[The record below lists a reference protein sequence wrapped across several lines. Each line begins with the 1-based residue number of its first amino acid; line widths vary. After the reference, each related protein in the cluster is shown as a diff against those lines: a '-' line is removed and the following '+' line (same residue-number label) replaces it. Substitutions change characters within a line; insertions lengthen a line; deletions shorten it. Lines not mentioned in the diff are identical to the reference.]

1 MFKKRAI
8 STSSRMRNRKKK
20 IINSKHFS
28 FETFSS
34 NRISS
39 RRFRN
44 FERPT
49 RQSSSTTSIFSQK
62 LTFKNE
68 SNKNYDILNL
78 MLENNPNKCNYKK
91 IKNKIKEINNLYF
104 CDTRESYKIPKS
116 TKRVEELYYNYN
128 VLYGQNSSNLIKT
141 YSPSMRPKSSSVNKF
156 VKKMNMKQRE
166 SLYVFSDKEIL
177 GLIEAKCNDI
187 GIEVKEHMLSKFKDY
202 CNAKCKNRIVDLTEN
217 YLGINSV
224 SFLGNILQNF
234 DRISRINLSKNNLG
248 DSGVEILINS
258 IQNSISLISLNI
270 SSNDITSKGGEIIFK
285 KMVNQQSLLDFNIST
300 IEGSN
305 KHRNRL
311 TSIGIQ
317 DIVLY
322 LKNNFIIEF
331 LNLSGNSIKN
341 EGFVLLCKGLNENKS
356 LNSLKISQ
364 NEIGEKGIVQGLR
377 FIKSIVGRLT
387 ILDISKNKIMNEGLI
402 TLTNK
407 LKVFPNLYSLNIS
420 NCGFEFEGFKYLVKF
435 LQYNRK
441 IEILNVSGNKLR
453 SKDFDLIKPYFGF
466 LGLKSLNMSKCSL
479 SDEST
484 YELGECIEENCTI
497 KRLNISG
504 NEITDDGF
512 RTFSKLFSKNLMMEY
527 FDCSSNFLTDAGIKT
542 LIKSLEINT
551 SLKSLN
557 LYDNQLHNEIGNLIM
572 EVLQTNKT
580 LVYINLYYNRIPIKK
595 IDEINKIL
603 KLNEN
608 QQKLKLVPDL
618 IKSVKDLE
626 FNPEEFGL
634 LTTKIKQKKREQNY
648 LYQKVKDEDKMY
660 SLKKNENQNQLK
672 IKANEITIIKEKI
685 KSIEKD
691 IRSLEKQIELNEKEY
706 VLTENNLKDKI
717 FEEKRLLN
725 ESINLQKDAK
735 IDYDNTY
742 NEISQV
748 LTMTQE
754 KYNLSLRSLKK
765 VENSLS
771 LIKSE
776 FEEKKKMYNDIMGI
790 NIHSNNIKKRKTY
803 IYNPRSSLVNSRN
816 SYTLNVTPLRHIK
829 KNLFNIKGKNEL
841 YSIDEENKKNKQ
853 KVKHLSKNINKK
865 GFKKYLS
872 IKSNSVAS
880 LLFPDK
886 IENDK
891 KLIIK
896 GK

>member
-8 STSSRMRNRKKK
+8 STSSGIRHRKRK
-20 IINSKHFS
+20 IINSRHFS

-44 FERPT
+44 LDRPT

-68 SNKNYDILNL
+68 QNKNYDILNL
-78 MLENNPNKCNYKK
+78 MLENNPNKFNYKK
-91 IKNKIKEINNLYF
+91 IRNKIKEINNFYSS
-104 CDTRESYKIPKS
+104 DTRESYKIPKS

-187 GIEVKEHMLSKFKDY
+187 GIEVKDHMLSKFKDY

-224 SFLGNILQNF
+224 SFLGNILHNF

-248 DSGVEILINS
+248 DLGAEILINS
-258 IQNSISLISLNI
+258 IKNSISLISLNI

-305 KHRNRL
+305 KYRNRL

-466 LGLKSLNMSKCSL
+466 LGLKSLNMAKCSL
-479 SDEST
+479 ADEST

-580 LVYINLYYNRIPIKK
+580 LVCINLYYNRIPMKK

-603 KLNEN
+603 KLNAN

-626 FNPEEFGL
+626 FNPEDFGL

-660 SLKKNENQNQLK
+660 SLKKDENQNKLK
-672 IKANEITIIKEKI
+672 VKANEITIIKEKI

-691 IRSLEKQIELNEKEY
+691 IRSLEKQIELNEREY
-706 VLTENNLKDKI
+706 VLTENSLKDKI
-717 FEEKRLLN
+717 FEEKSLLN
-725 ESINLQKDAK
+725 ENINLQKDAK
-735 IDYDNTY
+735 IDYDNAY

-748 LTMTQE
+748 LAMTQE

-765 VENSLS
+765 MENSLS

-790 NIHSNNIKKRKTY
+790 NIHSNNVKKRKTY
-803 IYNPRSSLVNSRN
+803 IYNARSSFIKSRN
-816 SYTLNVTPLRHIK
+816 SYSLNVTPLRHIK

-853 KVKHLSKNINKK
+853 KVKHLSKNTNKK
-865 GFKKYLS
+865 SIKKYLS
-872 IKSNSVAS
+872 MKSNSVAS
-880 LLFPDK
+880 LFFPYK
-886 IENDK
+886 NENDK
-891 KLIIK
+891 ELTIK
-896 GK
+896 EK